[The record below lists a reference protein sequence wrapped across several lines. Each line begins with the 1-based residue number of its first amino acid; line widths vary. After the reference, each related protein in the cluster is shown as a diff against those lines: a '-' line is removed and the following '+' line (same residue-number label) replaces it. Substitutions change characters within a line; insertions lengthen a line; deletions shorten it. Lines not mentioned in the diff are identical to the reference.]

1 MHMNHLSF
9 HYTVVF
15 ITWLPSCY
23 ESIGTHYYIN
33 DYRLFAT
40 ALYIPIRLQL
50 KSCWFHTSNRVLN

>member
-50 KSCWFHTSNRVLN
+50 